1 MSFINRNKKG
11 RKPSNK
17 KKRSRFFDDSN
28 HKNQKKQPGRRNK
41 FEANKSWQSSRNQD
55 PLLDQTSLHK
65 AIHRTDIKISQWQDE
80 SIEAQKQSQQLQDQ
94 PFHLDPWQ
102 DDAVQALLAGANV
115 IVDAPTTA
123 GKTRVV
129 EAYIDAHINE
139 PGFRACYTCPVK
151 SLSNDKLREFREKY
165 GKESIGIATGDIKE
179 NLDAPV
185 VIATLESYRNSLL
198 GVEPDLD
205 RSLVI
210 FDEYH
215 FLQDES
221 RGSAWEEAIILTP
234 FESQILLLSAS
245 LSNAGEFAEW
255 LEHLTKRPSVLVQ
268 VAKRPVPL
276 ANMVWFQGSW
286 LLAESLPNKVLP
298 KKRSNY
304 LEPLSHEE
312 VVPRLIDLISLN
324 LTPCIVYAGK
334 RLSCELLAGA
344 IAQSLPPLERDD
356 REKIGEILL
365 AADKEYQALS
375 FLKPSLRKM
384 IQVYGVAYH
393 HSGLAPLARL
403 LIESLVK
410 QGAMRFC
417 TATMGLS
424 LGINFSVKST
434 VISDAVRPGESG
446 FTPYSASEV
455 LQMTGRAGRRGKDVV
470 GYSCWLN
477 IQYYNRFGKTNR
489 DRCESRLRNDPI
501 TYLGLV
507 SREFTPGKI
516 EQFYRKSFL
525 KFRTSEKSAKLIRSS
540 RIEKTLKANT
550 IPCRSPASEYVLYHS
565 EQNSVCYDCK
575 LRRNCHKF
583 ISDSTKYPSLASLQ
597 LHLHYVGA
605 LNSSN
610 SLNPLGEIARYFP
623 QSGGFVIANMVL
635 RNEITP
641 ENLLETAQLMG
652 AFSLAR
658 FKSPEVPTTYRFP
671 FKAENIEKDIDFFYP
686 SALFP
691 GLYETMKGQRKSA
704 PMVFKEFNPLGGYA
718 VDLWNQ
724 GCEWKELLANCTNMQ
739 FGAGD
744 VTGLLYRTAS
754 YLQSLSQGSQGE
766 LAFAAKELR
775 ESILRPPLQIVL

>member
-1 MSFINRNKKG
+1 MSFLSRNKKSK
-11 RKPSNK
+11 KPTTK
-17 KKRSRFFDDSN
+17 KKKSRFTDDSSRSN
-28 HKNQKKQPGRRNK
+28 HKKKYHKRRK
-41 FEANKSWQSSRNQD
+41 FEGNKNWQSNRN
-55 PLLDQTSLHK
+55 PEPTLDHKSLEK
-65 AIHRTDIKISQWQDE
+65 AVHETQIKIEQWQQE
-80 SIEAQKQSQQLQDQ
+80 GIAAQQQSKQNSQA
-94 PFHLDPWQ
+94 FHLDPWQ
-102 DDAVQALLAGANV
+102 EDAVQALLAGANV

-129 EAYIDAHINE
+129 EAYIEEHIND

-215 FLQDES
+215 FLQDAS

-234 FESQILLLSAS
+234 FESQILMLSAS

-255 LEHLTKRPSVLVQ
+255 LEHLTKRPSVLVE

-276 ANMVWFQGSW
+276 ANMVFYQGEW
-286 LLAESLPNKVLP
+286 VLADSLPKKVLP

-304 LEPLSHEE
+304 LEPIPHEE
-312 VVPRLIDLISLN
+312 IVPRLVGLIPLN
-324 LTPCIVYAGK
+324 LTPCIVYSGK
-334 RLSCELLAGA
+334 RLSCELLANA
-344 IAQSLPPLERDD
+344 IARSLPPLEREN
-356 REKIGEILL
+356 REKIGEILM
-365 AADKEYQALS
+365 AADKEYKALS

-384 IQVYGVAYH
+384 IQVYGVAFH

-410 QGAMRFC
+410 QGVMRFC

-446 FTPYSASEV
+446 FTPYSPSEV

-477 IQYYNRFGKTNR
+477 TNYYNRFGKTNR

-501 TYLGLV
+501 TFLGLV
-507 SREFTPGKI
+507 SRGFSPGKI

-525 KFRTSEKSAKLIRSS
+525 KFRTSEKSAKLIRAN
-540 RIEKTLKANT
+540 RVEKKLNAQS
-550 IPCRSPASEYVLYHS
+550 IPCKSPAAEYVLYHS
-565 EQNSVCYDCK
+565 EQNSICYDCK
-575 LRRNCHKF
+575 LRKNCHRF
-583 ISDSTKYPSLASLQ
+583 IADNTQEPSLASLQ
-597 LHLHYVGA
+597 LHLHYIGA
-605 LNSSN
+605 LNDSD
-610 SLNPLGEIARYFP
+610 SLNPLGEVARYFP
-623 QSGGFVIANMVL
+623 QSGGFVIANMVM
-635 RNEITP
+635 RGEINAD
-641 ENLLETAQLMG
+641 NLIEAAQLMG

-658 FKSPEVPTTYRFP
+658 FKTPEVPMSYRFP
-671 FKAENIEKDIDFFYP
+671 FNVEPLEKDLDFYYP
-686 SALFP
+686 SFLFP
-691 GLYETMKGQRKSA
+691 ELYETLKGQRKSA
-704 PMVFKEFNPLGGYA
+704 PPVFKEFNPLGGY
-718 VDLWNQ
+718 VIDLWTQ
-724 GCEWKELLANCTNMQ
+724 GCEWNELLANCSNMQ
-739 FGAGD
+739 YGAGD
-744 VTGLLYRTAS
+744 LTGLLYRTAS
-754 YLQSLSQGSQGE
+754 YLQSLSQGSQGD
-766 LAFAAKELR
+766 LAYAAKELR
-775 ESILRPPLQIVL
+775 ESILRSPLQIVL

>member
-1 MSFINRNKKG
+1 MSFLSRNKKG
-11 RKPSNK
+11 RKSSTK
-17 KKRSRFFDDSN
+17 KKRSRFFDDSKHN
-28 HKNQKKQPGRRNK
+28 KSNNKTERKRK
-41 FEANKSWQSSRNQD
+41 FEGKKNWQSDRTND
-55 PLLDQTSLHK
+55 PQLDNKTFEK
-65 AIHRTDIKISQWQDE
+65 AVHETHYKIEQWQDE
-80 SIEAQKQSQQLQDQ
+80 GRAAQEQSQDVK

-129 EAYIDAHINE
+129 EAYIEAHINDA
-139 PGFRACYTCPVK
+139 GFRACYTCPVK

-215 FLQDES
+215 FLQDGS

-234 FESQILLLSAS
+234 FESQILMLSAS

-255 LEHLTKRPSVLVQ
+255 LEYLTKRPSVLVE
-268 VAKRPVPL
+268 VSKRPVPL
-276 ANMVWFQGSW
+276 ANLVWFQGEW
-286 LLAESLPNKVLP
+286 VLAESLPKKVLP
-298 KKRSNY
+298 KKRGNY
-304 LEPLSHEE
+304 LEPLTHEE
-312 VVPRLIDLISLN
+312 ISPRLAQLIPLK
-324 LTPCIVYAGK
+324 LTPCIVYSGK
-334 RLSCELLAGA
+334 RLSCELLAGT
-344 IAQSLPPLERDD
+344 IARSLPPLDRDS
-356 REKIGEILL
+356 REKIGAILL
-365 AADKEYQALS
+365 TADKEYQALS

-410 QGAMRFC
+410 QGVMRFC

-446 FTPYSASEV
+446 FTPYSSSEV

-470 GYSCWLN
+470 GFSCWLN
-477 IQYYNRFGKTNR
+477 INYYNRFGQTNR

-501 TYLGLV
+501 TFLGLV
-507 SREFTPGKI
+507 SRSFSLGKI

-525 KFRTSEKSAKLIRSS
+525 NFRTSDKSAKLIRAN
-540 RIEKTLKANT
+540 RVEKTLNAHP
-550 IPCRSPASEYVLYHS
+550 IPCQSPASEYVLYHS
-565 EQNSVCYDCK
+565 EQNSICYDCK
-575 LRRNCHKF
+575 LRKNCHRF
-583 ISDSTKYPSLASLQ
+583 IADSTSNISLASLQ
-597 LHLHYVGA
+597 LHLHYIGA
-605 LNSSN
+605 LNN
-610 SLNPLGEIARYFP
+610 VDTLNPLGEIARYFP

-635 RNEITP
+635 QGEINTN
-641 ENLLETAQLMG
+641 NLIEAAQLMG

-658 FKSPEVPTTYRFP
+658 FKSPNVPMSYRFP
-671 FKAENIEKDIDFFYP
+671 FKTEPTEKDINFFYP
-686 SALFP
+686 SFLFP
-691 GLYETMKGQRKSA
+691 ELYETMKGQRKSA
-704 PMVFKEFNPLGGYA
+704 PQVFKEFNPLGGYI
-718 VDLWNQ
+718 VDLWTQ
-724 GCEWKELLANCTNMQ
+724 GCEWNDLLTSCSNAQ

-744 VTGLLYRTAS
+744 ITGLLYRTAS
-754 YLQSLSQGSQGE
+754 YLQSLSQGGQGE
-766 LAFAAKELR
+766 LSFAARDLR
-775 ESILRPPLQIVL
+775 ESILKSPLQIVL

>member
-1 MSFINRNKKG
+1 MEKAV
-11 RKPSNK
+11 
-17 KKRSRFFDDSN
+17 DQT
-28 HKNQKKQPGRRNK
+28 NQKI
-41 FEANKSWQSSRNQD
+41 E
-55 PLLDQTSLHK
+55 
-65 AIHRTDIKISQWQDE
+65 QWQAE
-80 SIEAQKQSQQLQDQ
+80 GLAAQKNSQHSDQ
-94 PFHLDPWQ
+94 EFHLDPWQ
-102 DDAVQALLAGANV
+102 DDAVQALLGGANV

-129 EAYIDAHINE
+129 EAYIEAHIND

-165 GKESIGIATGDIKE
+165 GKELIGIATGDIKE

-215 FLQDES
+215 FLQDAG

-234 FESQILLLSAS
+234 FECQILMLSAS

-255 LEHLTKRPSVLVQ
+255 LEFLTKRPSVLVE
-268 VAKRPVPL
+268 VSKRPVPL
-276 ANMVWFQGSW
+276 ANMVWYQGAW
-286 LLAESLPNKVLP
+286 VLADSLPKKVLP
-298 KKRSNY
+298 KKRNNY
-304 LEPLSHEE
+304 LEPLPHEE
-312 VVPRLIDLISLN
+312 IVPRLVNLIPLN
-324 LTPCIVYAGK
+324 LTPCIVYSGK
-334 RLSCELLAGA
+334 RLSCELLASA
-344 IAQSLPPLERDD
+344 IARSLPPLDRDG

-410 QGAMRFC
+410 QGAMIFC

-446 FTPYSASEV
+446 FTPYSSSEV

-477 IQYYNRFGKTNR
+477 INYYNRFGKTSR
-489 DRCESRLRNDPI
+489 DRCESRLRNDP
-501 TYLGLV
+501 TTFLGLV
-507 SREFTPGKI
+507 SRGFSPGKI

-525 KFRTSEKSAKLIRSS
+525 KFRTSEKSAKLIRAN
-540 RIEKTLKANT
+540 RIEKNLNAHT
-550 IPCRSPASEYVLYHS
+550 IPCHSPASEYVLYHS
-565 EQNSVCYDCK
+565 EQNSICYDCK
-575 LRRNCHKF
+575 LRKNCHRF
-583 ISDSTKYPSLASLQ
+583 IADSTNKPSLASLQ
-597 LHLHYVGA
+597 LHLHYIGA
-605 LNSSN
+605 LSGRD

-623 QSGGFVIANMVL
+623 QAGGFVIANMVL
-635 RNEITP
+635 RNEINA
-641 ENLLETAQLMG
+641 ENLLEAAQLMG

-658 FKSPEVPTTYRFP
+658 FKAPDVPMSYRFP
-671 FKAENIEKDIDFFYP
+671 FKVEPLEKDIDFFYP
-686 SALFP
+686 SFLFP
-691 GLYETMKGQRKSA
+691 ELYETLKGQKKSA
-704 PMVFKEFNPLGGYA
+704 PPVFKEFNPLGGY
-718 VDLWNQ
+718 VIDLWTQ
-724 GCEWKELLANCTNMQ
+724 GCEWNELLSNCSNLQ

-744 VTGLLYRTAS
+744 ITGLLYRTAS
-754 YLQSLSQGSQGE
+754 YLQSLSQRSQGD
-766 LAFAAKELR
+766 LAFAARELR
-775 ESILRPPLQIVL
+775 ESILRSPLQMVL

>member
-1 MSFINRNKKG
+1 MSFLSRNKRG
-11 RKPSNK
+11 RKSSTK

-28 HKNQKKQPGRRNK
+28 REKPNSKTAKKRK
-41 FEANKSWQSSRNQD
+41 FAGKKSWQPSPSNEPQIDRK
-55 PLLDQTSLHK
+55 SLEKSVRETHD
-65 AIHRTDIKISQWQDE
+65 RIKQWQE
-80 SIEAQKQSQQLQDQ
+80 EGLVSQKQSQQNNKE
-94 PFHLDPWQ
+94 FHLDPWQ

-129 EAYIDAHINE
+129 EAYIEAHIHD

-234 FESQILLLSAS
+234 FESQILMLSAS
-245 LSNAGEFAEW
+245 LSNAAEFAEW
-255 LEHLTKRPSVLVQ
+255 LEHLTKRPSVLVE
-268 VAKRPVPL
+268 VEKRPVPL
-276 ANMVWFQGSW
+276 ANLVWCQNEW
-286 LLAESLPNKVLP
+286 LLAESIPKKFLP
-298 KKRSNY
+298 KKRGNY
-304 LEPLSHEE
+304 LEPLPHEE
-312 VVPRLIDLISLN
+312 IVPRLVNLIPLN
-324 LTPCIVYAGK
+324 LTPCIVYSGK
-334 RLSCELLAGA
+334 RLSCEILANA
-344 IAQSLPPLERDD
+344 IARSLTPLDRDS

-410 QGAMRFC
+410 QGVMRFC

-470 GYSCWLN
+470 GFSCWLN
-477 IQYYNRFGKTNR
+477 ANYYTRFGNTNR

-501 TYLGLV
+501 TFLGLV
-507 SREFTPGKI
+507 SRSFSLGKI

-525 KFRTSEKSAKLIRSS
+525 KFRTSEKSAKLIRGN
-540 RIEKTLKANT
+540 RIEKALNAHS
-550 IPCRSPASEYVLYHS
+550 IPCQSPASEFALYHS
-565 EQNSVCYDCK
+565 EQNSICYDCK
-575 LRRNCHKF
+575 LRKNCHRF
-583 ISDSTKYPSLASLQ
+583 ITDNTKYPSLASLQ
-597 LHLHYVGA
+597 LHLHHIGA
-605 LNSSN
+605 LNN
-610 SLNPLGEIARYFP
+610 TDSLNPLGEIARYFP

-635 RNEITP
+635 RGEINTD
-641 ENLLETAQLMG
+641 NLLEAAQLMG

-658 FKSPEVPTTYRFP
+658 FKTPNVPMSYRFP
-671 FKAENIEKDIDFFYP
+671 FKVEPVTKDTNFFYP

-691 GLYETMKGQRKSA
+691 ELYETLKGQKKSA
-704 PMVFKEFNPLGGYA
+704 PLVFKEFNPLGGY
-718 VDLWNQ
+718 VIDVWTQ
-724 GCEWKELLANCTNMQ
+724 GCEWNDLLKSCSNNQ

-744 VTGLLYRTAS
+744 ITGLLYRTAS
-754 YLQSLSQGSQGE
+754 YLQSLSQGVHGDLS
-766 LAFAAKELR
+766 FAARELR
-775 ESILRPPLQIVL
+775 ESILRSPLQIVL